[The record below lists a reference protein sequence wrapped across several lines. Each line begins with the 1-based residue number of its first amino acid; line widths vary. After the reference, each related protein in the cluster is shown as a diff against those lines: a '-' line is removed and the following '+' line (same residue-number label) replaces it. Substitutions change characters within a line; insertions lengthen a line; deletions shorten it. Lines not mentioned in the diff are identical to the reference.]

1 MTRAQFLNDLYRRL
15 AGNGMNAEQAEQH
28 LTYYAEMLADRMEE
42 GMSEAEAVESMEDVE
57 TIARRILEEEGLP
70 PSPPAAPPAY
80 PDVSR
85 PEGDGGK
92 RSYQIPK
99 KLNRRQIIQAAL
111 WTLAIVAILG
121 ALSRQFWR
129 VNNRAPSVPVDLAM
143 ESVDSVEAAPRAP
156 YAEEYAYLDAPFAEG
171 YDYSGGEYSFDYEEI
186 NSVDVQWT
194 SGMVYVQSWSGD
206 CIQVQE
212 FADSELSE
220 RTRMSCA
227 VADGHTLEVRYR
239 TGGVLNRMKGS
250 KWLMVLVPDGM
261 LEKLDIETA
270 SADVQICGLE
280 LTGLDASTASGII
293 SAAECYTQTAN
304 LTTISGNMELS
315 TLYAESLVLGTT
327 SGYLNGTAVSAGEVG
342 ASSVSGDIYLHSVGN
357 MENAQLSSVSGD
369 IYLALEDSTAQ
380 SIGVN
385 STSGDITLC
394 VPYDLGFTM
403 DYSTV
408 SGDLSNG
415 LSEMLRQNGKY
426 ICNGGGCNLQVNTVS
441 GDLDIF

>member
-1 MTRAQFLNDLYRRL
+1 M
-15 AGNGMNAEQAEQH
+15 
-28 LTYYAEMLADRMEE
+28 
-42 GMSEAEAVESMEDVE
+42 
-57 TIARRILEEEGLP
+57 
-70 PSPPAAPPAY
+70 
-80 PDVSR
+80 
-85 PEGDGGK
+85 
-92 RSYQIPK
+92 
-99 KLNRRQIIQAAL
+99 
-111 WTLAIVAILG
+111 
-121 ALSRQFWR
+121 
-129 VNNRAPSVPVDLAM
+129 
-143 ESVDSVEAAPRAP
+143 EAAPRAP